1 MQVLLASIYPYLF
14 LLLYF
19 TIPFDEHFRAL
30 PNILLIVLG
39 VAFPFVVKKQ
49 DFLKLRR
56 VPTILWLLFFV
67 VVVLQ
72 TFLHG
77 RFEQD
82 WVVVKKVLLVGGLV
96 LLYLPIQSSKKL
108 NHAIIFS
115 SLAAIVYSVVKIPV
129 MIHQGATFNF
139 LETGGI
145 IEALLVDRIYLG
157 LLAVLSILASY
168 QLLKQEYDPANKYY
182 LGNTVLNVL
191 FILLIVSRIAIIALV
206 AIFLLSL
213 FYSKKRGPQLL
224 FFAGFLVLAVTL
236 IFVFNNDL
244 RKQFFYNNNDHH
256 KEGLMANTLALE
268 PRAVIWDCALQL
280 VQIKEVPIHGL
291 GFTNTNNLMMDCY
304 NSTIDYNKKRE
315 WFLTQKYNI
324 HNQFLD
330 VYVAAG
336 GLVLLSFILGII
348 LLFHKN
354 RKRFYPTALLL
365 TLCLFLG
372 VENMFHRQ
380 IGAYYVGFVLLM
392 LLINNETPIGKR
404 EKQEVNP

>member
-39 VAFPFVVKKQ
+39 VTFPFVVKKS

-56 VPTILWLLFFV
+56 VPTVFWALFFAAV
-67 VVVLQ
+67 LLQ
-72 TFLHG
+72 TFLHM
-77 RFEQD
+77 RLEQD
-82 WVVVKKVLLVGGLV
+82 WVIVKKILLVGGLV
-96 LLYLPIQSSKKL
+96 LLYLPVQGSKKL

-115 SLAAIVYSVVKIPV
+115 SLAAIVYSCVKLPI
-129 MIHQGATFNF
+129 MIHQGVTFNF
-139 LETGGI
+139 LETGSI
-145 IEALLVDRIYLG
+145 IEALLIDRVYLG
-157 LLAVLSILASY
+157 LLSVLSILASY
-168 QLLKQEYDPANKYY
+168 QLLRKEYDPANKYY
-182 LGNTVLNVL
+182 LGIIVLNVL
-191 FILLIVSRIAIIALV
+191 FILLIVSRIAIISLV

-224 FFAGFLVLAVTL
+224 FFAGFLALTVML
-236 IFVFNNDL
+236 IFLFNNDL
-244 RKQFFYNNNDHH
+244 RKQFFYNNSDHH
-256 KEGLMANTLALE
+256 KEGLVANTLALE
-268 PRAVIWDCALQL
+268 PRTVIWGCAWDLAQRE
-280 VQIKEVPIHGL
+280 EVPMQGL
-291 GFTNTNNLMMDCY
+291 GFTETNGLMMDCY
-304 NSTIDYNKKRE
+304 ENTIDYEKKKE

-330 VYVAAG
+330 LYVGAG
-336 GLVLLSFILGII
+336 ALVILSFILG
-348 LLFHKN
+348 LLMLFLKN

-365 TLCLFLG
+365 TLCLFLV

-392 LLINNETPIGKR
+392 LLINNESTA
-404 EKQEVNP
+404 EKVETGR